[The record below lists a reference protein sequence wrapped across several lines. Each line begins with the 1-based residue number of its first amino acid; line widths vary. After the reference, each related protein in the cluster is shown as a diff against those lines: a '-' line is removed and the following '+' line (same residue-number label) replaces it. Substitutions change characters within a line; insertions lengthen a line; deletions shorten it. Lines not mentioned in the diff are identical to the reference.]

1 MKVLALLA
9 LVAYASPVAELDS
22 IKYGVKPGTK
32 LTYKSTTSTETE
44 VMGSLITA
52 TLTATE
58 THEAEA
64 VEDGWVRLKRTTTEY
79 KMVSDSPFGDMA
91 PNPTGMAVSSLVAP
105 NRKMKDW
112 KIAARGSLTQEQ
124 ADMLSK
130 SAMQEVENGLEG
142 LVFPEGDLTVGKTW
156 ELEHS
161 PAGLGMMGF
170 PAKSSGKVKT
180 VYKVL
185 EMTGEGDARLAII
198 EGKTGG
204 TFNLDM
210 ETPQGAFSMTVKVDD
225 TNKYTVRAS
234 DGVVTKIEASGTQ
247 TMSSADFGDFVTKV
261 KTTTE
266 LAKN

>member
-22 IKYGVKPGTK
+22 IKYGVKAGTK

-44 VMGSLITA
+44 VMGSMITA

-124 ADMLSK
+124 ADILSK

-142 LVFPEGDLTVGKTW
+142 LVFPEGDITVGKTW

-170 PAKSSGKVKT
+170 PAKSTGKVKT

-185 EMTGEGDARLAII
+185 EMTGDVAII

-210 ETPQGAFSMTVKVDD
+210 DTPQGAVAMTVKVDD

-234 DGVVTKIEASGTQ
+234 DGVVMKIEASGTQ